1 MIRVLLVDDQPVVR
15 RGLAMILA
23 ASPDID
29 VVGEAGDGRAAVT
42 ATVALSPDVV
52 LMDIRMPVL
61 DGIAAT
67 REILALPSAPR
78 VVILTSYDP
87 DQYVFDSLTAGAS
100 AFLLKSDAPERFPA
114 AIRAAYV
121 GESLFSPDITR
132 RLIERYVTVPPQ
144 SLTPPDLTTRET
156 DVLELVARGL
166 SNAEIATTLF
176 IGEGTV
182 KGHVAH
188 LLTKFGVRDRVQLV
202 VTAYETGLIRPT
214 GRRN

>member
-1 MIRVLLVDDQPVVR
+1 M
-15 RGLAMILA
+15 
-23 ASPDID
+23 
-29 VVGEAGDGRAAVT
+29 
-42 ATVALSPDVV
+42 
-52 LMDIRMPVL
+52 
-61 DGIAAT
+61 
-67 REILALPSAPR
+67 
-78 VVILTSYDP
+78 
-87 DQYVFDSLTAGAS
+87 
-100 AFLLKSDAPERFPA
+100 
-114 AIRAAYV
+114 RAAYA

-132 RLIERYVTVPPQ
+132 RLIERYVTVPPP

-156 DVLELVARGL
+156 DVLRLVARGL
-166 SNAEIATTLF
+166 SNSEIAATLF